1 MEISKY
7 SRIYEIDDGYILF
20 NTINK
25 SVVKMDSQYI
35 EKDRIVDNCPN
46 DYINLLSDMGYFMKD
61 EDAENYIH
69 ELLKKDKKLIISVE
83 IGLACNMRC
92 PYCYQGTDKVNK
104 SKLSDDDIN
113 YLLKYYK
120 RVSDIWNYDEIV
132 LKVLGGEPT
141 VMWHLAKKVITMTSK
156 FCREN
161 NKKLSLMIDTNGV
174 NIDPI
179 LELEDYDSLIL
190 TIPLTN
196 KKCHD
201 KVRKLVNGG
210 ESYDEIVSNLN
221 RIYEANPN
229 IKIVLRHN
237 TDDENLPLFSE
248 YIDDLKSKLAFPP
261 VIDISYTTELGDG
274 GYKNYY
280 NMKNI

>member
-1 MEISKY
+1 
-7 SRIYEIDDGYILF
+7 
-20 NTINK
+20 
-25 SVVKMDSQYI
+25 
-35 EKDRIVDNCPN
+35 
-46 DYINLLSDMGYFMKD
+46 
-61 EDAENYIH
+61 
-69 ELLKKDKKLIISVE
+69 
-83 IGLACNMRC
+83 
-92 PYCYQGTDKVNK
+92 
-104 SKLSDDDIN
+104 
-113 YLLKYYK
+113 
-120 RVSDIWNYDEIV
+120 
-132 LKVLGGEPT
+132 
-141 VMWHLAKKVITMTSK
+141 
-156 FCREN
+156 
-161 NKKLSLMIDTNGV
+161 MIDTNGV

-210 ESYDEIVSNLN
+210 GSYDEIVSNLN

-274 GYKNYY
+274 GYKNLLQYEEYIKWKSGDSIDILAERNISIIASPLMSYDRCQYRSRYSLKVFSDGTVGGCAIDFFKKDRKTLKELCCNLNCLDEQCDLFDKEYMKCKQCKSFFLCGGGYNLPCIKSLPIKECDDDGAYIISTKYIEKFIKKYVYY
-280 NMKNI
+280 KAHNKDNLFVGFNQNMIIR